1 MATPALL
8 QQSPTSA
15 PSPPRPPKP
24 QRYWLHFFL
33 LIVTGFS
40 TTAVGMRYMFNFH
53 RGMFPLATDAD
64 IFPYDWVY
72 SNMRH
77 FADGLP
83 FSLTLLGIL
92 LVHEFGHYF
101 AARTYG
107 VRATLPYLLPAP
119 SLSGTAGAVIRLRSR
134 VKTRSALLA
143 IGAFGPI
150 SGFVVAIIMA
160 CVGFA
165 LSKPVLVEPIKLVD
179 FTPPLIIRLIE
190 HVIKPGGLPYSGGPL
205 LWHPVFV
212 ASWIGILITSLNLIP
227 AGQLDGGHILYAVSP
242 RLHRIVTWI
251 TMGALVVLSITSW
264 LGWLLWTA
272 LLLLPGMRHPKV
284 ADPEEPKL
292 PLLIVAPICFLLLAL
307 CVSAQPFS
315 HESLY
320 EILKKVPWHDVTA
333 AIHQKLH

>member
-1 MATPALL
+1 
-8 QQSPTSA
+8 
-15 PSPPRPPKP
+15 
-24 QRYWLHFFL
+24 
-33 LIVTGFS
+33 
-40 TTAVGMRYMFNFH
+40 MRYMFNFH

-77 FADGLP
+77 LADGLP

-101 AARTYG
+101 AARAFG

-150 SGFVVAIIMA
+150 SGFVVALIMA
-160 CVGFA
+160 CVGIH
-165 LSKPVLVEPIKLVD
+165 LSQAVPVEPTKLVD
-179 FTPPLIIRLIE
+179 FSPPLIIRLLE
-190 HVIKPGGLPYSGGPL
+190 YVLHPGGLSYQPAHV

-212 ASWIGILITSLNLIP
+212 ASWIAILITSLNLIP
-227 AGQLDGGHILYAVSP
+227 AGQLDGGHILYAISP
-242 RLHRIVTWI
+242 RLHRIVTPI
-251 TMGALVVLSITSW
+251 TMGVLVVLGITSW

-272 LLLLPGMRHPKV
+272 LLLLPGMRHPKIQ
-284 ADPEEPKL
+284 DPEEPRL
-292 PLLIVAPICFLLLAL
+292 PLLITAPICLVLLIL
-307 CVSAQPFS
+307 CATSQPFS
-315 HESLY
+315 NASL
-320 EILKKVPWHDVTA
+320 
-333 AIHQKLH
+333 LHLISRLLQH